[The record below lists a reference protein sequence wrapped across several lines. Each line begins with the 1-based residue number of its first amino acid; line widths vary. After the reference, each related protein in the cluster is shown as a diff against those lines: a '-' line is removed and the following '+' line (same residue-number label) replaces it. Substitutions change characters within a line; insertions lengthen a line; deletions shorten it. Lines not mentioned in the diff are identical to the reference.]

1 MGGFS
6 ASENVIESSAGFG
19 LKLGQYE
26 IIYGIQFS
34 SQNLGT
40 PQILTFQFRLP

>member
-6 ASENVIESSAGFG
+6 ASENVVASSAGFS
-19 LKLGQYE
+19 LNLGQYE
-26 IIYGIQFS
+26 ISYGIQFG

-40 PQILTFQFRLP
+40 PQILTFQFQLP